1 MTQAQQN
8 MGMEMIGVLT
18 KNNDN
23 NTKML
28 KKKKDNY
35 LHMAWSHLRKHS
47 VLTIDSSASV

>member
-28 KKKKDNY
+28 KKKK
-35 LHMAWSHLRKHS
+35 
-47 VLTIDSSASV
+47 TITCTWLGVT